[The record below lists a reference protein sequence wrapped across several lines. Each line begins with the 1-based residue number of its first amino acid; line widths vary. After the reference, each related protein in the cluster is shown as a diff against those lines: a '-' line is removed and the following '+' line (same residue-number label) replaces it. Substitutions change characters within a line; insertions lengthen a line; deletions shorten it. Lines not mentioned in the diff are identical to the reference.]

1 MKTKCDPALWA
12 AGAKDSD
19 QVTNRLRPSRG
30 RWLALGLGGLLFAFV
45 RVNDGG
51 AESPP
56 TSNPDLGPN
65 ASLHGYRPFPD
76 NSAWNTPVDTLPV
89 DAKSPTFIKS
99 IGADKPLHPDFGAPY
114 EGAPLGIPYVVV
126 AGAQPKVSLTFEY
139 GDESDPG
146 PYPIP
151 ADAPIEGGP
160 QGDGDR
166 HVLVIDRDNKKLY
179 EVFAAFPEGKG
190 WRAGAGAV
198 FDLKSNKSRPA
209 GWTSAD
215 AAGLP
220 IFPGLV
226 RYDEVMEQKEIRHAL
241 RFTVQKTQQAYV
253 APASHWASES
263 KDPSLPPMGLRV
275 RLKADY
281 NISNFP
287 EAAQVIL
294 RCLKTYGMILADNG
308 SDWFISGAP
317 DDRWDD
323 DALGALKRVKG
334 GAFEVVQMG
343 QLTKE

>member
-1 MKTKCDPALWA
+1 MRTK
-12 AGAKDSD
+12 
-19 QVTNRLRPSRG
+19 VTIRSTS
-30 RWLALGLGGLLFAFV
+30 WLALGLGGLLLASV
-45 RVNDGG
+45 G
-51 AESPP
+51 AAEQKESR
-56 TSNPDLGPN
+56 PDLGPN
-65 ASLHGYRPFPD
+65 ASLRGYRPFPD
-76 NSAWNTPVDTLPV
+76 DNPWNTPVDKLPV
-89 DAKSPTFIKS
+89 DANSRTFIKS

-126 AGAQPKVSLTFEY
+126 AGTQPKVSLSFEY
-139 GDESDPG
+139 ADESDPG

-151 ADAPIEGGP
+151 PDAPIEGGP
-160 QGDGDR
+160 KADADGDR
-166 HVLVIDRDNKKLY
+166 HVLVLDRDNEKLY
-179 EVFAAFPEGKG
+179 EIFSASPDGKA

-198 FDLKSNKSRPA
+198 FDLKINQSRPA

-241 RFTVQKTQQAYV
+241 RFTVQKTQRAYV
-253 APASHWASES
+253 PPASHWASES
-263 KDPSLPPMGLRV
+263 KDSSLPPMGLRV

-281 NISNFP
+281 DISKFP

-308 SDWFISGAP
+308 GDWFISGAP

-323 DALGALKRVKG
+323 EALGAIKRVKG
-334 GAFEVVQMG
+334 SDLEVVKLG
-343 QLTKE
+343 PLDDGLK

>member
-1 MKTKCDPALWA
+1 MID
-12 AGAKDSD
+12 
-19 QVTNRLRPSRG
+19 VRNRG
-30 RWLALGLGGLLFAFV
+30 RWLSLGLGGLLLVSVWSGNVFV
-45 RVNDGG
+45 AGLRAADKEKSG
-51 AESPP
+51 
-56 TSNPDLGPN
+56 PDLGPN
-65 ASLHGYRPFPD
+65 ASLHGYRPFHDDDP
-76 NSAWNTPVDTLPV
+76 WNTSVDKLPV

-114 EGAPLGIPYVVV
+114 EGAPLGIPFIVV
-126 AGAQPKVSLTFEY
+126 AGTQPKVPVSFEY
-139 GDESDPG
+139 ADESDPG

-151 ADAPIEGGP
+151 PDAPVEGGP
-160 QGDGDR
+160 KADADGDR
-166 HVLVIDRDNKKLY
+166 HVLVLDRDHEKLY
-179 EVFAAFPEGKG
+179 EIFSASRLGKE
-190 WRAGAGAV
+190 WHAGSGAV
-198 FDLKSNKSRPA
+198 FDLKSNKSRPE

-241 RFTVQKTQQAYV
+241 RFTVKKSRRAYV

-263 KDPSLPPMGLRV
+263 KDSSLPPMGLRV

-281 NISNFP
+281 DISEFP

-308 SDWFISGAP
+308 GDWFISGAP

-323 DALGALKRVKG
+323 ETLGAIKRVKG
-334 GAFEVVQMG
+334 SDLEVVKMG
-343 QLTKE
+343 PLTAD

>member
-1 MKTKCDPALWA
+1 MKTKL
-12 AGAKDSD
+12 KS
-19 QVTNRLRPSRG
+19 VSSVG
-30 RWLALGLGGLLFAFV
+30 RWLSLGLGGLALVSVWGGDVFV
-45 RVNDGG
+45 AGLRAKEING
-51 AESPP
+51 
-56 TSNPDLGPN
+56 PDLGPN
-65 ASLHGYRPFPD
+65 ASLHGYRPF
-76 NSAWNTPVDTLPV
+76 SADSPWNTPIDKLPV
-89 DAKSPTFIKS
+89 DGKSRTFIES

-126 AGAQPKVSLTFEY
+126 AGTQPKVSLTFEY
-139 GDESDPG
+139 ADESDPG

-151 ADAPIEGGP
+151 PDAPIEGGP
-160 QGDGDR
+160 KADGDR
-166 HVLVIDRDNKKLY
+166 HVLVLDRDNEKLY
-179 EVFAAFPEGKG
+179 EVFAAFPAGKG

-241 RFTVQKTQQAYV
+241 RFTVQKTQRGYV
-253 APASHWASES
+253 PPATHYASKS
-263 KDPSLPPMGLRV
+263 KNSSLPPMGLRV

-281 NISNFP
+281 DISKFP

-294 RCLKTYGMILADNG
+294 RCLKIYGMILADNG
-308 SDWFISGAP
+308 GDWFISGAP

-323 DALGALKRVKG
+323 EALGAIKRVKG
-334 GAFEVVQMG
+334 SDLEAVQMG
-343 QLTKE
+343 SLTTD